1 MIQREKLL
9 IIVMKE
15 LNTIN
20 LNKIFQS
27 AINKVLMI
35 VKQAIFHRE

>member
-27 AINKVLMI
+27 TINKVLMI